1 MNNYVRLRDSVCEN
15 EQCCEWVRV
24 WGFMKVCVDFND
36 YYKECYSNWLPTYI
50 ETPKNIPAFPSSST
64 DDFESDL
71 ALGQMDFQSFQ
82 MLSDTAGPIMDPM
95 DEDSFRRELQWD
107 DLADSCLRLLT
118 ADDDGDDNEMARL
131 QSFVTLL

>member
-1 MNNYVRLRDSVCEN
+1 MTVKKSVRKTKR
-15 EQCCEWVRV
+15 W
-24 WGFMKVCVDFND
+24 
-36 YYKECYSNWLPTYI
+36 
-50 ETPKNIPAFPSSST
+50 KNKTSFPPST

-107 DLADSCLRLLT
+107 DLADGCLRLL
-118 ADDDGDDNEMARL
+118 AGPDGDNDDDGDNPEGNEMARL